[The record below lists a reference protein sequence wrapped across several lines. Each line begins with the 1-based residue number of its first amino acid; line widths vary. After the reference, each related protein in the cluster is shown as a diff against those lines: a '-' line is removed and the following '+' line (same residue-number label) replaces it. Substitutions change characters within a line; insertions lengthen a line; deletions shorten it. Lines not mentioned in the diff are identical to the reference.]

1 MFHLLFKFFSVGGYL
16 NCYQCLALQTML
28 KIYLCINVH
37 NYIPVFY
44 FNFLIKNLFFLA
56 GHHHLWDL
64 SSPTGRQCRDNH
76 WTARELPT
84 SRCLK
89 FYTVDLESEIAVCV
103 LIVLGHFLKMCS
115 SFHSLSHQEYVS
127 FLFHSVLTNSGY
139 SCFNFSLF
147 CQLDGQKLMY
157 HFKKFFNL
165 FYFWL
170 LLGLHC
176 CAWAF
181 SGCCK
186 WGLLSSCNA

>member
-1 MFHLLFKFFSVGGYL
+1 MSIITS
-16 NCYQCLALQTML
+16 QCFIL
-28 KIYLCINVH
+28 I
-37 NYIPVFY
+37 
-44 FNFLIKNLFFLA
+44 FLIKNLFFLA
-56 GHHHLWDL
+56 VHHHLWDL

-115 SFHSLSHQEYVS
+115 SFHSLSHREYVS

-147 CQLDGQKLMY
+147 LPTWWAESDVSL
-157 HFKKFFNL
+157 KKFF
-165 FYFWL
+165 
-170 LLGLHC
+170 
-176 CAWAF
+176 
-181 SGCCK
+181 
-186 WGLLSSCNA
+186 